1 VDGRQHL
8 EGLKGPVVFASNH
21 QSFMDTPVIMAAL
34 PGPWRYRLA
43 PAMAKEFFVAH
54 FSPEGHGRMLRPATS
69 LIAFRS
75 GRWEVGVASTSP
87 SVSYASREGAIAI
100 ARKFSKVHHVD
111 VWVSN
116 GPSLE
121 CVASNRRHTK
131 SEDDAKKSTPLAGMF
146 SNKTT

>member
-1 VDGRQHL
+1 MA
-8 EGLKGPVVFASNH
+8 FTST
-21 QSFMDTPVIMAAL
+21 STTTP
-34 PGPWRYRLA
+34 
-43 PAMAKEFFVAH
+43 
-54 FSPEGHGRMLRPATS
+54 SPRHDDV

-121 CVASNRRHTK
+121 CAASNRRHTTP
-131 SEDDAKKSTPLAGMF
+131 EDDAKISTPLAGMF
-146 SNKTT
+146 SSRTT